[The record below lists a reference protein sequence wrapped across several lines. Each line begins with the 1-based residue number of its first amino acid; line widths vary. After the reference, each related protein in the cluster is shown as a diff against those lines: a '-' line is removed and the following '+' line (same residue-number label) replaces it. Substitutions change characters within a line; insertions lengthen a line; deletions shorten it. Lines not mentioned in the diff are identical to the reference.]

1 VEKKPKGFGYVEF
14 ASLEGLKQALALNG
28 SQFAG
33 RNVRVSVA
41 EPREYCHNISKHMV
55 EADSLQPRI
64 GKRLATLV
72 TGRARVPFLLC
83 PMTSIDGR
91 QTEDMVLETLT
102 ASPMLVVTA
111 ANVAAPPLTKV
122 MERFATSAIGNARV
136 PSLH

>member
-14 ASLEGLKQALALNG
+14 ANLEGLKQALALNG

-41 EPREYCHNISKHMV
+41 EPREYCGSIPRRIV
-55 EADSLQPRI
+55 DADSLQPRI

-83 PMTSIDGR
+83 PMTSNGGR
-91 QTEDMVLETLT
+91 QTEDIALETST
-102 ASPMLVVTA
+102 AFPMLVATA

-122 MERFATSAIGNARV
+122 MERFATSATGNARV